1 MLKSKLSPLL
11 SWFTYLWKVHLKM
24 SLQGMTCQSM
34 LLYWPMI
41 DSNKKL
47 NWNSIHLNWN
57 SISGI
62 YLHATLMVV
71 LCECKRFECV
81 EWFTEGML
89 FLKAIRPTVIK
100 MNILSVASLPVSVK
114 CLHSIP
120 IFEKHLARLLL
131 LLSVL
136 SILEDIISHSSLCDI
151 ISR

>member
-1 MLKSKLSPLL
+1 
-11 SWFTYLWKVHLKM
+11 
-24 SLQGMTCQSM
+24 
-34 LLYWPMI
+34 MI
-41 DSNKKL
+41 
-47 NWNSIHLNWN
+47 HRR
-57 SISGI
+57 
-62 YLHATLMVV
+62 YV
-71 LCECKRFECV
+71 
-81 EWFTEGML
+81 L

-120 IFEKHLARLLL
+120 IFEKHLAWLLL